1 MRHPFP
7 VQGQAYRS
15 IRYRGTRTR
24 HDLAALRSAGMSKTM
39 KDTLSKHDQLER
51 NVLLALAR
59 INYIQADKSMSARSR
74 LSRVAG
80 VIDDWRERN
89 EGVSE

>member
-1 MRHPFP
+1 
-7 VQGQAYRS
+7 
-15 IRYRGTRTR
+15 
-24 HDLAALRSAGMSKTM
+24 MSKTM
-39 KDTLSKHDQLER
+39 RDTLSKHDQLER